1 MEDQKLIPL
10 DPPIMIGDMEYFSIA
25 LREPTAGELERATK
39 GNPPAMKTVIDLLAM
54 VAGVPRQVIEKL
66 PQRKFREA
74 SEYVSGFT
82 EDGPTTGED
91 QSPS

>member
-1 MEDQKLIPL
+1 MEDQNSSAESANHDRRYGIFLYFATRTHRWGVGE
-10 DPPIMIGDMEYFSIA
+10 GD
-25 LREPTAGELERATK
+25 K

>member
-10 DPPIMIGDMEYFSIA
+10 NPPITIGDMEYSSIS

-54 VAGVPRQVIEKL
+54 VAGVPRQVIKVAAA
-66 PQRKFREA
+66 QVQGEA

-82 EDGPTTGED
+82 EMADDWRD